1 MSPART
7 ISVHGHP
14 LAYAEAGSGPV
25 LLLVHGIA
33 RDRETWR
40 EVIEPLAAH
49 HTVIAPDLPGHGLSA
64 PAGGDYSVGGLAA
77 VLRDLLLTLGHQRAT
92 LIGHSLG
99 GGVAMQFAYLFP
111 EMTERLALVSSGGLG
126 PEVSPVLRAAALP
139 GAAPFIATTAPLAA
153 ALLRLLDRFGPGL
166 RAPGTDFEEIARGY
180 ASLADP
186 GRRAAFLATLRTAI
200 GLRGQRVSATARLY
214 LAAALP
220 VLIVWGAE
228 DRLIPPRHGAEGGAA
243 RQQARPSPGRRPPP
257 SAPGAGALPRRARA
271 LPRGNRAGPAR
282 PRGLGSAAGC
292 RSLAGGGVQ
301 VLDVEQI
308 LTSSRRQLHRSK
320 VRRRADRDS
329 DSQHLRLAGPRAQL
343 RVARYS
349 LQPLYDVKAAQLRLD
364 RHLLA
369 ACQCRGDRDGA
380 AEQGLARL
388 YMSIRGNRRLS
399 HQFQVLGIRRDD
411 DVDILRGAHDP
422 ASPERES
429 TDHDELSFGLH
440 QAPQNLIEGGRAHR
454 RFAASAILISS
465 WLRAIVSARL
475 TLSGRRASSRRR
487 RTRTASLASA
497 GERGGFSR
505 VVTSQRVASAGS
517 RSAR

>member
-220 VLIVWGAE
+220 VLIVWGAGG
-228 DRLIPPRHGAEGGAA
+228 RLIPPRHGAEAGAA
-243 RQQARPSPGRRPPP
+243 LPGSRLAVLPGVGHLPQLQAP
-257 SAPGAGALPRRARA
+257 APFLAALEPFLAETE
-271 LPRGNRAGPAR
+271 PAR
-282 PRGLGSAAGC
+282 LGPE
-292 RSLAGGGVQ
+292 
-301 VLDVEQI
+301 DW
-308 LTSSRRQLHRSK
+308 
-320 VRRRADRDS
+320 
-329 DSQHLRLAGPRAQL
+329 
-343 RVARYS
+343 AR
-349 LQPLYDVKAAQLRLD
+349 
-364 RHLLA
+364 LLA
-369 ACQCRGDRDGA
+369 A
-380 AEQGLARL
+380 GL
-388 YMSIRGNRRLS
+388 
-399 HQFQVLGIRRDD
+399 
-411 DVDILRGAHDP
+411 
-422 ASPERES
+422 
-429 TDHDELSFGLH
+429 
-440 QAPQNLIEGGRAHR
+440 
-454 RFAASAILISS
+454 
-465 WLRAIVSARL
+465 
-475 TLSGRRASSRRR
+475 
-487 RTRTASLASA
+487 
-497 GERGGFSR
+497 
-505 VVTSQRVASAGS
+505 
-517 RSAR
+517 